1 MMERLKLEVIMRLVV
16 GSILCLSLFSGGLN
30 AQQKKRVA
38 VVNFDYA
45 TVQGGI
51 SAIFGTNVD
60 VGKGIADLLVTKLV
74 EGGVY
79 SVIER
84 KALDKLVAEQN
95 FANSDRADP
104 ASAAKIG
111 KLLGVDAIIIGSITQ
126 FGRDDKTTSVG
137 GGALG
142 GITNK
147 YGLGGVGKKQ
157 SKAVVVVGARMVDTN
172 TGEILGVASGK
183 GESNRSGTALLGA
196 GGSSA
201 GRGGGAIDMTSSNF
215 GDTILGEAVGQAVK
229 TLASQLQQSA
239 GRLPTRTVTID
250 GLVADSSNGTL
261 ILNIGSKSGVKVG
274 DRLSVRRSL
283 REIRDPGTG
292 KVIRTVEDTL
302 GELTITE
309 VDEVSAVGK
318 FTGATPAKVGDRV
331 RNQ

>member
-1 MMERLKLEVIMRLVV
+1 MRLIAT
-16 GSILCLSLFSGGLN
+16 SILCAGLFAAGLD

-45 TVQGGI
+45 TVQGGL

-60 VGKGIADLLVTKLV
+60 VGKGIADLLVVKLV

-95 FANSDRADP
+95 FSNSDRANPD
-104 ASAAKIG
+104 SAAKIG

-137 GGALG
+137 GGALSG
-142 GITNK
+142 VTGR

-157 SKAVVVVGARMVDTN
+157 SKAAVVVSARIVDTN
-172 TGEILGVASGK
+172 TGEILGVANGK
-183 GESNRSGTALLGA
+183 GESNRSGAALLGS

-215 GDTILGEAVGQAVK
+215 GDTILGEAVGQAVNM
-229 TLASQLQQSA
+229 LASQLQQSS
-239 GRLPTRTVTID
+239 GRLPARTVVID
-250 GLVADSSNGTL
+250 GLVADATGGTL
-261 ILNIGSKSGVKVG
+261 ILNIGSKAGVKVG
-274 DRLSVRRSL
+274 DKLSVRRPI

-302 GELTITE
+302 GELVITE
-309 VDEVSAVGK
+309 VDEVSSVGK
-318 FTGATPAKVGDRV
+318 YSGATPAKVGDRI
-331 RNQ
+331 RN

>member
-1 MMERLKLEVIMRLVV
+1 MRLFAT
-16 GSILCLSLFSGGLN
+16 SILCLSLFTAGLE

-45 TVQGGI
+45 TVQGGL
-51 SAIFGTNVD
+51 SAIFGTNVNI
-60 VGKGIADLLVTKLV
+60 GKGIADLLVVKLV

-84 KALDKLVAEQN
+84 KALDKLLAEQN
-95 FANSDRADP
+95 LSNSDRADT
-104 ASAAKIG
+104 ATAAKIG
-111 KLLGVDAIIIGSITQ
+111 KLLGVNAIIVGSITQ

-137 GGALG
+137 GSALG
-142 GITNK
+142 GITGK

-157 SKAVVVVGARMVDTN
+157 SKAVVVISARLVDTS
-172 TGEILGVASGK
+172 TGEILGVSSGK
-183 GESNRSGTALLGA
+183 GESNRSGTALLGS

-201 GRGGGAIDMTSSNF
+201 GRGSGAVDMTSSNF

-229 TLASQLQQSA
+229 TLASQLQQGA
-239 GRLPTRTVTID
+239 TRLPTHTVAIN

-261 ILNIGSKSGVKVG
+261 ILNIGSKAGVKVG
-274 DRLSVRRSL
+274 DQLSVRRPL

-302 GELTITE
+302 GQLVITE
-309 VDEVSAVGK
+309 VNEVSAVGK
-318 FTGATPAKVGDRV
+318 YTGATPAKVGDIV

>member
-1 MMERLKLEVIMRLVV
+1 MRLVV
-16 GSILCLSLFSGGLN
+16 ISILCLSTFAGGLN

-45 TVQGGI
+45 TVQGGV
-51 SAIFGTNVD
+51 SAIFGTNVN
-60 VGKGIADLLVTKLV
+60 VGKGIADLLVVKLV

-84 KALDKLVAEQN
+84 KAIDKLVAEQN
-95 FANSDRADP
+95 FSNSDRADP

-111 KLLGVDAIIIGSITQ
+111 KLLGVNAIIIGSITQ

-137 GGALG
+137 GSALG
-142 GITNK
+142 GITGK

-157 SKAVVVVGARMVDTN
+157 SKAAVVVSARMVDTN

-183 GESNRSGTALLGA
+183 GESTRSGTALLGA

-201 GRGGGAIDMTSSNF
+201 GRGAGAVDMTSSNF
-215 GDTILGEAVGQAVK
+215 SDTILGEAVGQAVK
-229 TLASQLQQSA
+229 TLASQIQQSSSK
-239 GRLPTRTVTID
+239 LPTRTVAID
-250 GLVADSSNGTL
+250 GLVADSSGGTL
-261 ILNIGSKSGVKVG
+261 ILNVGSKAGVRVG
-274 DRLSVRRSL
+274 DKLSVRRPI

-302 GELTITE
+302 GELVITE

-318 FTGATPAKVGDRV
+318 FTGGTPAKVGDRV

>member
-1 MMERLKLEVIMRLVV
+1 MRLVAT
-16 GSILCLSLFSGGLN
+16 SILGLSIFAAGLD

-45 TVQGGI
+45 TVQGGV

-60 VGKGIADLLVTKLV
+60 VGKGIADVLVVKLV

-84 KALDKLVAEQN
+84 KAIDKIVTEQN
-95 FANSDRADP
+95 FSNSDRADP

-137 GGALG
+137 GGAIG
-142 GITNK
+142 GITGR
-147 YGLGGVGKKQ
+147 YGLGGVGKKS
-157 SKAVVVVGARMVDTN
+157 SKAAVVISARMVDTN

-183 GESNRSGTALLGA
+183 GESTRSGAALLGS

-215 GDTILGEAVGQAVK
+215 GDTILGEAVGQAVNM
-229 TLASQLQQSA
+229 LASQLQQNS
-239 GRLPTRTVTID
+239 GRLPTNTVAIE
-250 GLVADSSNGTL
+250 GLVADASSGTL
-261 ILNIGSKSGVKVG
+261 ILNIGSKAGVKVG
-274 DRLSVRRSL
+274 DKLSVRRPL

-302 GELTITE
+302 GELVITE
-309 VDEVSAVGK
+309 VDELSAVGK
-318 FTGATPAKVGDRV
+318 FTGATPAKVGDKV